1 MRNPTPPRPQTK
13 SSHHPVRFLYGGS
26 RRNPSLTS
34 QPRHPFRRR
43 TELEAGHQNAAP
55 PSGLGRNR
63 GRGSGEARREE
74 KPHLSRGAAHPLR
87 YSGDRTAPPP
97 RSGRRRGAP
106 KSRIAQ
112 AKGEAFSTQF
122 LMGKKWSCGP
132 CFSGLRFAWDVSNFG
147 RCQRTGNERFLW
159 SERTHSSSHRTG
171 RAHSNDGATERA
183 AEHASPVRVRLFPSV

>member
-74 KPHLSRGAAHPLR
+74 KPHLSGGRGASAPLQR
-87 YSGDRTAPPP
+87 RPNRAATPIRPPP
-97 RSGRRRGAP
+97 RCSEISNRAGQRRGLFHP
-106 KSRIAQ
+106 IFN
-112 AKGEAFSTQF
+112 GE
-122 LMGKKWSCGP
+122 KWSCGP

-147 RCQRTGNERFLW
+147 RCQRTGNERTVPLV
-159 SERTHSSSHRTG
+159 
-171 RAHSNDGATERA
+171 RANRKKW
-183 AEHASPVRVRLFPSV
+183 

>member
-74 KPHLSRGAAHPLR
+74 KPHLSGGRGASAPLQR
-87 YSGDRTAPPP
+87 RPNRAATPIRPPP
-97 RSGRRRGAP
+97 RCSEISNRAGQRRGLFHP
-106 KSRIAQ
+106 IFN
-112 AKGEAFSTQF
+112 G
-122 LMGKKWSCGP
+122 GKMVLRPLLLRASLCLG
-132 CFSGLRFAWDVSNFG
+132 CFKF
-147 RCQRTGNERFLW
+147 RTLPTDG
-159 SERTHSSSHRTG
+159 ERTVPLV
-171 RAHSNDGATERA
+171 RANS
-183 AEHASPVRVRLFPSV
+183 LK

>member
-74 KPHLSRGAAHPLR
+74 KPHLSGGRGASAPLQR
-87 YSGDRTAPPP
+87 RPNRAATPIRPPP
-97 RSGRRRGAP
+97 RCSEISNRAGQRRGLFHPIFNRKKNGPAALASP
-106 KSRIAQ
+106 GFASLGMFQISDAANGRGTNGSSGQ
-112 AKGEAFSTQF
+112 SELTQVAI
-122 LMGKKWSCGP
+122 GP
-132 CFSGLRFAWDVSNFG
+132 DG
-147 RCQRTGNERFLW
+147 RTP
-159 SERTHSSSHRTG
+159 T
-171 RAHSNDGATERA
+171 TERLR
-183 AEHASPVRVRLFPSV
+183 EHASPVRLFPSV